1 MPRLV
6 LISQVET
13 RKKEKNRAWR
23 NKKEKAGEEERE
35 KTKTEEIS
43 AY

>member
-13 RKKEKNRAWR
+13 KKKEENRAWR
-23 NKKEKAGEEERE
+23 NKKEKAGAEERGKRE
-35 KTKTEEIS
+35 KLKK
-43 AY
+43 